1 MEQLVASKYVS
12 DLRQL
17 IFLKKHD
24 VVREV
29 ARQQVVKERIE
40 SIINECDPMISKI
53 KEIDNKAQLSEQ
65 EAKEKEELK
74 EKLVERWRVKL
85 YYQNELKQSEK
96 DLVQFQTQLDDLQ
109 GQLTH
114 IELCHPDVAK

>member
-12 DLRQL
+12 DLREL
-17 IFLKKHD
+17 IFLKQHD
-24 VVREV
+24 VVHEL

-40 SIINECDPMISKI
+40 SIINECDPIISKI
-53 KEIDNKAQLSEQ
+53 KEYDNKAQLSEQ

-96 DLVQFQTQLDDLQ
+96 DLVQFQTQLDALR

>member
-1 MEQLVASKYVS
+1 
-12 DLRQL
+12 
-17 IFLKKHD
+17 
-24 VVREV
+24 
-29 ARQQVVKERIE
+29 
-40 SIINECDPMISKI
+40 MISKI

-96 DLVQFQTQLDDLQ
+96 DLVQFQTQLDALQ

>member
-12 DLRQL
+12 DLREL

-24 VVREV
+24 VVREL

-40 SIINECDPMISKI
+40 SIINECDPIMSKI
-53 KEIDNKAQLSEQ
+53 KEYDNKAQLSEQ

-74 EKLVERWRVKL
+74 EKLVERWRFKL
-85 YYQNELKQSEK
+85 YYENELKQSQK
-96 DLVQFQTQLDDLQ
+96 DLFQFQTELDALR
-109 GQLTH
+109 GQLLH
-114 IELCHPDVAK
+114 IEVCHPDVAK